1 MGRGQ
6 TEGDGTAGAVRCAL
20 AYEELKGEG
29 IVEEARR
36 GERGAS
42 AQAICDAM
50 WHEEQRGVWK
60 YYTTENDKY
69 SMTEMNL
76 WEMCQDAFLAIMMRY
91 EGLESGRRGIEL
103 ADGVRVHMD
112 ASERATMA
120 RAGTLQ
126 TGQFARRTVALHL
139 KEQFTDVFATD
150 GSKSG
155 VNP

>member
-1 MGRGQ
+1 
-6 TEGDGTAGAVRCAL
+6 
-20 AYEELKGEG
+20 
-29 IVEEARR
+29 
-36 GERGAS
+36 
-42 AQAICDAM
+42 
-50 WHEEQRGVWK
+50 
-60 YYTTENDKY
+60 
-69 SMTEMNL
+69 
-76 WEMCQDAFLAIMMRY
+76 MMRY

-120 RAGTLQ
+120 KAGILQ